1 MYLSHER
8 LGTER
13 DVLTFEIICS
23 MLMKDLVYLSHER
36 LGTERDVLTFEMIC
50 SMLMKRLH
58 IYCTLD
64 TS

>member
-23 MLMKDLVYLSHER
+23 MLMKDLMYLSHER

-50 SMLMKRLH
+50 SML
-58 IYCTLD
+58 I
-64 TS
+64 